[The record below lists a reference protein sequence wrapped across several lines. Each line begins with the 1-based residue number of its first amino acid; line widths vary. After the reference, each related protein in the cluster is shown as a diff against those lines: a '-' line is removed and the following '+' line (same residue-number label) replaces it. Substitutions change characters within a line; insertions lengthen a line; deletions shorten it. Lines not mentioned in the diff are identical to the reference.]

1 MSSKLP
7 RDMIPVDLKETV
19 QVANQTLNKHYT
31 SENKSLCLE
40 DNSYFTEVS
49 LLGTKDQGA
58 EGV

>member
-1 MSSKLP
+1 
-7 RDMIPVDLKETV
+7 MIPVDLKETV

-58 EGV
+58 EEGV